1 MTTRHKPDHEIQLML
16 RVLRDLQA
24 LPKAGRYRVLAY
36 WNARADDMP
45 ETASGYGEQQMDIE
59 DALPP
64 LHVRGAA
71 A

>member
-1 MTTRHKPDHEIQLML
+1 MTTRHKPDQEIQLML

-24 LPKAGRYRVLAY
+24 LPKAGRHRVLAY

-45 ETASGYGEQQMDIE
+45 ETGNKHGEQQLDIE
-59 DALPP
+59 DTLLPAK
-64 LHVRGAA
+64 AA